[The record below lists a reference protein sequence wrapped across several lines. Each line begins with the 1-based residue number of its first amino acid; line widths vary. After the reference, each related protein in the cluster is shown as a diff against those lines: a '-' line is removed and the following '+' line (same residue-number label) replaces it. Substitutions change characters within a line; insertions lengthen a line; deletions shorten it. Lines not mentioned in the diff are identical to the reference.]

1 MAREKRTANKKVD
14 REYEKLK
21 ENIKQRF
28 VSSAHIM
35 WGRDIS
41 ELTSNEIY
49 QTVAAVAKQFISDN
63 WIKTNRTYME
73 RQEKQIYYFSIE
85 FLIGRLLK
93 SNLINLGIEEAV
105 SEVLEGFHLDLTK
118 TFEEEP
124 DAGLGNGGLGRLAAC
139 FIDSMA
145 AQRLPGHGCSIR
157 YQYGL
162 FEQKIINGNQVEIP
176 DNWLKNG
183 FAWEYRKPDK
193 SIEVKFN
200 GNAYMKKQPDG
211 SLKLVYENPMTVMA
225 VPYDVPIVGY
235 HNSTVNTLRL
245 WNAEVNRDF
254 SDYGYLTQE
263 QIQQKHQYRDF
274 VESITTSLYPD
285 DSTYEG
291 RRMRLIQEYFLVS
304 AGVQSIVRHYKKTG
318 MDIHTFD
325 QKIAI
330 HINDTHPATAV
341 AELMRILID
350 EEGLEWD
357 EAWDITR
364 KTIAYTNH
372 TIMPEALEK
381 WPIDVFKS
389 LLPRIYM
396 IIDEINRR
404 WLEEV
409 RERYPNNEDK
419 VHAMSIIQDGMVHM
433 ARLAVVGSHSVN
445 GVARIHTEILKET
458 TLHDFYEYAPRM
470 FNNKTNGVTHRR
482 WLMGANPALSDLIDD
497 TIGTRRWH
505 RYPEGLGMLNDYV
518 DDKPFLAKLRDVK
531 KIRKEALAAYVKEH
545 NDGLIVNPNTIFDIQ
560 VKRIHSYKRQLMN
573 ILHIMWQYDQLKN
586 NSSYKMTPTTYFF
599 GGKAAPGYYIAKET
613 IRLINAVAAKVN
625 ADKATNDM
633 LKVVFIEN
641 FGVSIGEIVYPAADV
656 SEQISTASK
665 EASGTGNMKF
675 MMNGAITLGTMDGAN
690 VEIRDAVGGDDHCV
704 IFGLRAEEVLNYYA
718 HGGYSA
724 WDEYNSNPNVRTV
737 LNQLTDGTYGN
748 FQSLFDYLIHENDEF
763 FILKDFNSYAEAH
776 QEIYRRYANML
787 GWMKSSAMNIANSG
801 VFSSDRTITEYANEI
816 WNVRPVLIS

>member
-690 VEIRDAVGGDDHCV
+690 VEIRDAVGGDDNCV

>member
-14 REYEKLK
+14 REFEKLK

-763 FILKDFNSYAEAH
+763 LILKDFNSYAEAH

>member
-14 REYEKLK
+14 REFEKLK